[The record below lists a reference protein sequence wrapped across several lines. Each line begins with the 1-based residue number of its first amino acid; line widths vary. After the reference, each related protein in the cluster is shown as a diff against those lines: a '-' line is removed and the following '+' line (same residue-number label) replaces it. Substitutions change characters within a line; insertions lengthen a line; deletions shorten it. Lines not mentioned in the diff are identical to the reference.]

1 MNRAQ
6 HLSVAN
12 GNVVGV
18 LLADGWHKVTSGTF
32 TVGPLG
38 FGDGDGRG
46 MLGYRFEELDDGS
59 PYGPV
64 TLAGPLEALLAIR
77 QARPRATPATRRSD
91 RYQDRLHAIE
101 GLRAL
106 ASR

>member
-6 HLSVAN
+6 HLSVAA
-12 GNVVGV
+12 GNVVAV
-18 LLADGWHKVTSGTF
+18 LPADGWHKVTSGSF

-46 MLGYRFEELDDGS
+46 VLGYRFEELDDAS
-59 PYGPV
+59 PYGPA

-77 QARPRATPATRRSD
+77 QATPRATSRPG
-91 RYQDRLHAIE
+91 RYQDRLHAIA

>member
-6 HLSVAN
+6 HLSVAA
-12 GNVVGV
+12 GNVVAV
-18 LLADGWHKVTSGTF
+18 LLADGWHKVTSGSF

-46 MLGYRFEELDDGS
+46 MLGYRFEELDDAS

-77 QARPRATPATRRSD
+77 QATPPVTRRPS

>member
-1 MNRAQ
+1 MNRPH
-6 HLSVAN
+6 HLSAAA
-12 GNVVGV
+12 GNVVAV
-18 LLADGWHKVTSGTF
+18 LLADGWHKVTSGSL

-46 MLGYRFEELDDGS
+46 ELGYRFEELDNAS
-59 PYGPV
+59 PYGPA
-64 TLAGPLEALLAIR
+64 TLAGPPEALLENL
-77 QARPRATPATRRSD
+77 QAPPRATGRPD
-91 RYQDRLHAIE
+91 RYQDRLHAIA